1 MPSSVFP
8 PRSAQAQAPDVAA
21 PARLAAAIESVAA
34 ADPDRVAIVTA
45 AGLGPDRRRAVS
57 YGTLASDV
65 AVMERRLAEAHPIGV
80 IARSG
85 EIAALVA
92 IVAACGRQRVPLA
105 LVAEDSRDLVGELRD
120 WSVCGDDLAVPS
132 PPAQGRSR
140 REYDSSS
147 PQVVVATSG
156 TSGPPKLVEHSWDS
170 LLAAARL
177 AEQWHGRGWIL
188 VYDGTRWAGTQ
199 VWLQAILTG
208 GRLIVP
214 ASRDPDC
221 VARAA
226 ADEDVSILPAT
237 PTLLRRVIA
246 SADSDAV
253 GRMRLDRITLGGE
266 AADGQLLEQARA
278 LFPTARVTH
287 VYATTELG
295 EVFRVSDGLPGFPA
309 ECSAGPCRE
318 GQNCRPAAMAS
329 SSFSSRA
336 TRLRWRPA
344 ISSSAVASGT
354 NFPADAATRSSSA
367 GPRSFLAGSRTFSA
381 PCLVS
386 LTRGPTA
393 SPARSPGRSSPRR
406 LSPSIPSPRVSR
418 RRISGPRRWRRAV
431 RPSRHTACLVC
442 STSPGSCSRIHRAR
456 CREGRLADERAPIG
470 AGQQPGPSH
479 GRI

>member
-1 MPSSVFP
+1 MPSSASP
-8 PRSAQAQAPDVAA
+8 PSSAQAQAPDVADVAA

-34 ADPDRVAIVTA
+34 ANPDRVAIVTA
-45 AGLGPDRRRAVS
+45 AGLGADRRRAVS
-57 YGTLASDV
+57 YGTLAGDV
-65 AVMERRLAEAHPIGV
+65 AAIERRLAEAHPIGV

-105 LVAEDSRDLVGELRD
+105 LMAEDSRDLVGELRD

-132 PPAQGRSR
+132 PPAQGRVR

-188 VYDGTRWAGTQ
+188 VYDATRWAGTQ

-309 ECSAGPCRE
+309 EWLGRALPGGAKLSTRRDGELLVQLSRDTAEVATGDLVERRGE
-318 GQNCRPAAMAS
+318 RYE
-329 SSFSSRA
+329 FSGRRSDTIFVGGAKVFPRRVEDVLRA
-336 TRLRWRPA
+336 VPG
-344 ISSSAVASGT
+344 V
-354 NFPADAATRSSSA
+354 ADARAYGLPSAITGEIVAAQIVAVDPLPEGVTPENLRAAALAACRSALEAHSVPRVLDFTRKLFTNPS
-367 GPRSFLAGSRTFSA
+367 GK
-381 PCLVS
+381 V
-386 LTRGPTA
+386 
-393 SPARSPGRSSPRR
+393 PRR
-406 LSPSIPSPRVSR
+406 PV
-418 RRISGPRRWRRAV
+418 
-431 RPSRHTACLVC
+431 
-442 STSPGSCSRIHRAR
+442 
-456 CREGRLADERAPIG
+456 GR
-470 AGQQPGPSH
+470 
-479 GRI
+479 